1 MGLECSVTRN
11 FLRVG
16 FFHFSKLESYFL
28 KYDKFFKVS
37 VSWIVRNFFV
47 VSISRIIRKV
57 FFWEN
62 VRSFFG
68 VFVSWN
74 MRNFLILELE
84 SSIFPQY
91 KKIYCGGCLFI
102 FSSLGWKVQGSIT
115 GNKRKAVLWENIR
128 NFVRAGFF

>member
-1 MGLECSVTRN
+1 MGLESSVTRN

-16 FFHFSKLESYFL
+16 FFQFSKLESYFL
-28 KYDKFFKVS
+28 KYNNFFKVS

-91 KKIYCGGCLFI
+91 KKIYRGRCLFI
-102 FSSLGWKVQGSIT
+102 FSSLGWKVQDSIT